1 MKNLLLICFSIISM
15 LGTAQTIQ
23 EIQGSAAS
31 SPLLGSTVTTN
42 GIVTGKHSLG
52 FFIQNGTGMWSG
64 LYIYNN
70 VYQVELGD
78 LVEVTG
84 VVEEYFGMTELINVS
99 NVTISSS
106 NNPVPTAEL
115 LPTGIAS
122 AEEWESVL
130 VRVESAVC
138 TQPNA
143 GFGEYF
149 VNDGSGDLKC
159 DDLLYV
165 FVPTIETTY
174 NLTGPMYYSFSEY
187 KMVPR
192 DASDIENAEPL
203 YFTIEPEEFD
213 MTSGSMIIR
222 WETNVESNSA
232 IFYGLTDAYE
242 MGIVADENFTTQHE
256 LILEGLESAT
266 SYYLQVVSEDGEF
279 TTPNFQFIASTAS
292 EVEGEMRVW
301 FNHPVDTSVAF
312 ADNEAVYAL
321 NITDTI
327 VDIML
332 TATQTL
338 DVIMYDL
345 EGVPPVLMTTLNDL
359 YESGVSVRFITDV
372 DLTNTPLELLN
383 INIPV
388 LAGNTE
394 GIMHDKLI
402 VADAEFS
409 SAWTMTGSMNWTWAN
424 LGWDYNN
431 VILIKDQAIART
443 YKREFEEMW
452 GSSTA
457 EYDTDLSVF
466 GSQKSNNTAHKF
478 IVGGISTEVYFS
490 PTDGTT
496 AQIRERIEEA
506 QSEIAFAVMVF
517 TENSLGSAIIDADA
531 AGIAV
536 QGIIDYT
543 QFNGSEFDPLVAA
556 GLDVVAYSNQ
566 DGTEWPDGPV
576 LHHKYMIVDYS
587 VGSESPVLVTG
598 SHNWSASAESI
609 NDENTLIVYD
619 ANLTNQFYQ
628 EYVKRYQELTI
639 DIEENKAGANIQI
652 FPNPTSEFLTVSSS
666 QPGTLRVV
674 NISGQQV
681 MTTKMT
687 GIATLDV
694 SHLPQGVYMV
704 ILEQQDKATTVRFVK
719 Q

>member
-1 MKNLLLICFSIISM
+1 MKNLLLICCSIISM

-70 VYQVELGD
+70 VYQVEIGD

-115 LPTGIAS
+115 LPTGSAG

-130 VRVESAVC
+130 VRVESAIC
-138 TQPNA
+138 NQPNA

-242 MGIVADENFTTQHE
+242 LGIVADENFTTQHE

-301 FNHPVDTSVAF
+301 FNHSVDTSVAF

-394 GIMHDKLI
+394 GIMHDKFI
-402 VADAEFS
+402 VADAELS

-431 VILIKDQAIART
+431 VILLKDQAIART

-457 EYDTDLSVF
+457 EYDTDLS
-466 GSQKSNNTAHKF
+466 
-478 IVGGISTEVYFS
+478 
-490 PTDGTT
+490 
-496 AQIRERIEEA
+496 
-506 QSEIAFAVMVF
+506 
-517 TENSLGSAIIDADA
+517 
-531 AGIAV
+531 
-536 QGIIDYT
+536 
-543 QFNGSEFDPLVAA
+543 
-556 GLDVVAYSNQ
+556 
-566 DGTEWPDGPV
+566 
-576 LHHKYMIVDYS
+576 
-587 VGSESPVLVTG
+587 
-598 SHNWSASAESI
+598 
-609 NDENTLIVYD
+609 
-619 ANLTNQFYQ
+619 
-628 EYVKRYQELTI
+628 
-639 DIEENKAGANIQI
+639 
-652 FPNPTSEFLTVSSS
+652 
-666 QPGTLRVV
+666 
-674 NISGQQV
+674 
-681 MTTKMT
+681 
-687 GIATLDV
+687 
-694 SHLPQGVYMV
+694 
-704 ILEQQDKATTVRFVK
+704 
-719 Q
+719 